1 MEEIHVQ
8 DLIGTFS
15 AADVVINLVLSF
27 ALCSLIGWVYQITRR
42 GASYAQ
48 SFVQTLVLN
57 GMVVSVLMLV
67 IGSSIALALILVALL
82 SILRFQNLVKEP
94 YDAGFAFFSIA
105 IGMSVGT
112 KAYPLAGIAA
122 ALISLAVLVM
132 TRFDWYARQA
142 ISQLLKIRVPNNVG
156 FDALFDAVLVKYTT
170 TYELVRMDTA
180 QSGTLTELTYRIAL
194 KSGGN
199 MQDFLAEI
207 KELNGNHRV
216 ALIASYNGSDL

>member
-1 MEEIHVQ
+1 MEEINVQ

-42 GASYAQ
+42 GAPYAQ

-82 SILRFQNLVKEP
+82 SILRFQNLVKGP
-94 YDAGFAFFSIA
+94 YDADFAFFSIA

-122 ALISLAVLVM
+122 ALISLA
-132 TRFDWYARQA
+132 FW
-142 ISQLLKIRVPNNVG
+142 S
-156 FDALFDAVLVKYTT
+156 
-170 TYELVRMDTA
+170 
-180 QSGTLTELTYRIAL
+180 
-194 KSGGN
+194 
-199 MQDFLAEI
+199 
-207 KELNGNHRV
+207 
-216 ALIASYNGSDL
+216 